1 MGTGSFH
8 VNAHASQFSQLSREF
23 VSSGCTSRTKKSDER
38 GGEGDGGGR
47 RNGVRLMCPHAF
59 FKVSPAILS
68 VWASLL
74 RLKGSGGVGGA
85 KGAHGGGRGT
95 GGVALHV
102 FRKQYY
108 RVAVRHMV
116 AFFSRAFSALER
128 ANGVHIH
135 ICMYIYMYMYI
146 NV

>member
-1 MGTGSFH
+1 
-8 VNAHASQFSQLSREF
+8 

-47 RNGVRLMCPHAF
+47 RKGVRLMCPHAF

-85 KGAHGGGRGT
+85 KGAGGER

-102 FRKQYY
+102 FRKQHY

-116 AFFSRAFSALER
+116 AFFSRAFSARER
-128 ANGVHIH
+128 AKGVHIH
-135 ICMYIYMYMYI
+135 ICMYIYIYMYI
-146 NV
+146 YV